1 MCTHVHIWQS
11 RLVYPGKPDQV
22 VMEATDYKARVTTT
36 SISETI
42 PLITGSQYRLYQ
54 AQLASYT
61 GHMGESGQ
69 VSNVCELHNHWYS
82 NISTH
87 CFFEHI
93 NNSLGHNCP
102 IHLSH
107 KCPTQLSNFHMMN
120 IDVLAGVGVPHS
132 THTFHC
138 IQLYSPISEQK
149 YSHSELLP
157 SSSLGLL
164 IINHTHSE
172 LMKAMQ

>member
-69 VSNVCELHNHWYS
+69 VSNVCE
-82 NISTH
+82 STITGTRIYPPIV
-87 CFFEHI
+87 FL

-107 KCPTQLSNFHMMN
+107 KCPKQFSHDEHWCASWCWCSPTRHTPSTVFNCIHPYLNKSTVTQNCCHLALSGYWSSITLTVN
-120 IDVLAGVGVPHS
+120 LWRQ
-132 THTFHC
+132 C
-138 IQLYSPISEQK
+138 IR
-149 YSHSELLP
+149 LP
-157 SSSLGLL
+157 
-164 IINHTHSE
+164 
-172 LMKAMQ
+172 